1 MPKSRAGEQCKRCT
15 VRLSGLEFVGHFL
28 QHLLTSGLKRI
39 RHCGLLANLS
49 GKQRAQAAYWA
60 STDDTR
66 SVGVEKIKV
75 T

>member
-1 MPKSRAGEQCKRCT
+1 M
-15 VRLSGLEFVGHFL
+15 GHFL
-28 QHLLTSGLKRI
+28 QHLLPSGLKRM
-39 RHCGLLANLS
+39 RHCGLLANFS

-60 STDDTR
+60 FTVDTR

>member
-1 MPKSRAGEQCKRCT
+1 M
-15 VRLSGLEFVGHFL
+15 RLSGPEFMGHFL
-28 QHLLTSGLKRI
+28 QHLLPSGLKRI
-39 RHCGLLANLS
+39 RHCGLLANFS

-60 STDDTR
+60 FTDDTR

>member
-1 MPKSRAGEQCKRCT
+1 
-15 VRLSGLEFVGHFL
+15 VGHFL